1 MTAQGHPRSVYR
13 RAIERGNLLVAEAT
27 LRELGRPTLGELL
40 ELTLLIGHKDPRR
53 YPRVAARWLTRYLQE
68 RDEVTIYEA
77 AFATACL
84 HAIAGPS
91 NAQAS
96 AALRELVRAEP

>member
-1 MTAQGHPRSVYR
+1 M
-13 RAIERGNLLVAEAT
+13 LVAEAT
-27 LRELGRPTLGELL
+27 LRELGRPTLAELL

-68 RDEVTIYEA
+68 RDEATIYEA

-84 HAIAGPS
+84 QAVAGPS
-91 NAQAS
+91 NASAS
-96 AALRELVRAEP
+96 AALRELVTDAPSRD